1 MDWITAARDLGFPA
15 VIIAGMGY
23 AIWTAGKYLGKEL
36 LVPLRDRH
44 FDFLQSLE
52 QTNKTIAERCSTP
65 FGITEAN
72 TSPVLPRLTG
82 LQEVLNAFRHH

>member
-52 QTNKTIAERCSTP
+52 QTNKTIAESIKEIHTRINA
-65 FGITEAN
+65 ITC
-72 TSPVLPRLTG
+72 LR
-82 LQEVLNAFRHH
+82 RD

>member
-52 QTNKTIAERCSTP
+52 QTNKTIAESIKEIHTRIND
-65 FGITEAN
+65 ITC
-72 TSPVLPRLTG
+72 LR
-82 LQEVLNAFRHH
+82 RD

>member
-36 LVPLRDRH
+36 LIPLRDRH

-52 QTNKTIAERCSTP
+52 QTNKTIAESIKEIHTRIND
-65 FGITEAN
+65 ITC
-72 TSPVLPRLTG
+72 LR
-82 LQEVLNAFRHH
+82 RD

>member
-23 AIWTAGKYLGKEL
+23 AIWSAGKYLGKEL

-52 QTNKTIAERCSTP
+52 QTNKTIAESIKEIHTRINDISCLRR
-65 FGITEAN
+65 E
-72 TSPVLPRLTG
+72 
-82 LQEVLNAFRHH
+82 

>member
-52 QTNKTIAERCSTP
+52 QTNKTIAESIKEIHTRIND
-65 FGITEAN
+65 IT
-72 TSPVLPRLTG
+72 RL
-82 LQEVLNAFRHH
+82 RRD

>member
-52 QTNKTIAERCSTP
+52 QTNKTIAESIKEIHTRIND
-65 FGITEAN
+65 ITCLRRE
-72 TSPVLPRLTG
+72 
-82 LQEVLNAFRHH
+82 

>member
-52 QTNKTIAERCSTP
+52 QTNKTIAESIKEIHTRINDISCLRR
-65 FGITEAN
+65 E
-72 TSPVLPRLTG
+72 
-82 LQEVLNAFRHH
+82 

>member
-1 MDWITAARDLGFPA
+1 MDWITAARELGFPS

-52 QTNKTIAERCSTP
+52 QTNKTIAESIKEIHTRIND
-65 FGITEAN
+65 ITC
-72 TSPVLPRLTG
+72 LR
-82 LQEVLNAFRHH
+82 RD

>member
-23 AIWTAGKYLGKEL
+23 AIWSAGKYLGKEL
-36 LVPLRDRH
+36 LIPLRDRH

-52 QTNKTIAERCSTP
+52 QTNKTIAESIKEIHTRINDISC
-65 FGITEAN
+65 
-72 TSPVLPRLTG
+72 LR
-82 LQEVLNAFRHH
+82 RD

>member
-23 AIWTAGKYLGKEL
+23 AIWSAGKYLGKEL
-36 LVPLRDRH
+36 LIPLRDRH

-52 QTNKTIAERCSTP
+52 QTNKTIAESIKEIHTRINDISCLRR
-65 FGITEAN
+65 E
-72 TSPVLPRLTG
+72 
-82 LQEVLNAFRHH
+82 

>member
-36 LVPLRDRH
+36 LIPLRDRH

-52 QTNKTIAERCSTP
+52 QTNKTIAESIKEIHTRINDISC
-65 FGITEAN
+65 
-72 TSPVLPRLTG
+72 LR
-82 LQEVLNAFRHH
+82 RD

>member
-52 QTNKTIAERCSTP
+52 QTNKTIAESIKEIHTRINDISC
-65 FGITEAN
+65 
-72 TSPVLPRLTG
+72 LR
-82 LQEVLNAFRHH
+82 RD

>member
-36 LVPLRDRH
+36 LIPLRDRH

-52 QTNKTIAERCSTP
+52 QTNKTIAESIKEIHTRIND
-65 FGITEAN
+65 ITCI
-72 TSPVLPRLTG
+72 R
-82 LQEVLNAFRHH
+82 RD

>member
-15 VIIAGMGY
+15 VIIAVMGY

-52 QTNKTIAERCSTP
+52 QTNKTIAESIKEIHTRIND
-65 FGITEAN
+65 ITC
-72 TSPVLPRLTG
+72 LR
-82 LQEVLNAFRHH
+82 RD

>member
-23 AIWTAGKYLGKEL
+23 AIWSAGKYLGKEL

-52 QTNKTIAERCSTP
+52 QTNKTIAESIKEIHTRINDISC
-65 FGITEAN
+65 
-72 TSPVLPRLTG
+72 LR
-82 LQEVLNAFRHH
+82 RD